1 MKNTYFFLLEF
12 FLIVFAVV
20 QYIWIPFAQRNIFKT
35 SPIFTKEGKKGQNTS
50 FWVKIQLGE
59 LNLLNSIILKFF
71 VLNSTNLIN
80 FFIEFDKF
88 NNIFA

>member
-1 MKNTYFFLLEF
+1 MKNPYFFLLEF
-12 FLIVFAVV
+12 FLMVFAVV
-20 QYIWIPFAQRNIFKT
+20 CYIWITFARKNILKT
-35 SPIFTKEGKKGQNTS
+35 SLFSSKEGKKGQNTS
-50 FWVKIQLGE
+50 FWVKIQLGG
-59 LNLLNSIILKFF
+59 LNLLNSIIMKFF